1 MIAHHNVIAQ
11 SMQVEQ
17 ITPKENKK
25 VLAVLPLFHS
35 QLKFDILPPLLKTT
49 DC

>member
-17 ITPKENKK
+17 ITSKENKK

-35 QLKFDILPPLLKTT
+35 QRIPTFEFANVRL
-49 DC
+49 

>member
-11 SMQVEQ
+11 SMQIEQ
-17 ITPKENKK
+17 LTSKENKK

-35 QLKFDILPPLLKTT
+35 EISLILVKDKPWY
-49 DC
+49 